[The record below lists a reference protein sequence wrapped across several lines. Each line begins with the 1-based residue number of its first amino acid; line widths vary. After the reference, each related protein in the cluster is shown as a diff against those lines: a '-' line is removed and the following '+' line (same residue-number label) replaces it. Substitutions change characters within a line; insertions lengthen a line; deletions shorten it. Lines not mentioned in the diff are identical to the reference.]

1 MILKKLDF
9 ERLFIVLIIIVGISI
24 RVAVLGRAALSDYEA
39 ENALQ
44 ALKIVTRADPGN
56 IANPGF
62 VQLTSI
68 LFFLFEDNNF
78 LARFIPA
85 LAGCVLFLT
94 VIGFRKLFG
103 RTTALI
109 LMLGLAFDPGLVAA
123 SRLASHEMISLASG
137 VLFLTG
143 IYLRRPVLTGVAGA
157 IALLSGPSV
166 YGGAL
171 GIALATCAGIYLKK
185 SSRIGTFWDDHSRE
199 IDRPFWGAM
208 LSSGVLTL
216 ILAGTL
222 FFSLPSGI
230 TAIFNGLSVYMAG
243 WLKSAG
249 VPAGRLLFALLV
261 YQPLPVILAIIGSV
275 EGWRERKPVLQ
286 WLSLWATTS
295 VIVAFLYPSR
305 QVTDLIWALIPLWGL
320 AAAGLTRFLN
330 LDEVEFLPAI
340 GQAALIVL
348 LASLSWFNMAGLSI
362 YQADYQTYQ
371 LRWVLIFGTFLL
383 GAVATILVGF
393 GWSFKAA
400 RQGLIWGL
408 VCAFGLYSLSNLWE
422 VTGFNSKS
430 ENEVW
435 HPQPVVRQAA
445 QLITTLSDLS
455 QWRTGIENSLDVMVL
470 VHQPSIRWI
479 LRDWP
484 SARFL
489 TAIPSGELPST
500 IITSDDHG
508 PLELAIG
515 YRGQDFTWEVSPDW
529 IGSLPPNWP
538 EWLVFRKTPQRVERV
553 ILWVRSDVFPGGEI
567 QSGMVP
573 MQPENDILIPKPS
586 GDLND

>member
-9 ERLFIVLIIIVGISI
+9 EKLFIILIIIVGISI
-24 RVAVLGRAALSDYEA
+24 RVAALGRAALSDYEA

-44 ALKIVTRADPGN
+44 ALKIATSTDPGS

-78 LARFIPA
+78 WARFIPA

-123 SRLASHEMISLASG
+123 SRLASHEMVSLASG

-171 GIALATCAGIYLKK
+171 GIALATSAGIYLKK
-185 SSRIGTFWDDHSRE
+185 RGRIGTFWDDHSRD

-208 LSSGVLTL
+208 LSSEVLTL
-216 ILAGTL
+216 ILVGTL

-230 TAIFNGLSVYMAG
+230 TAIFNGLSVYLSG

-249 VPAGRLLFALLV
+249 VPAGRLLFALMV
-261 YQPLPVILAIIGSV
+261 YQPLPVFLAIIGSV

-286 WLSLWATTS
+286 WLSLWAATS

-305 QVTDLIWALIPLWGL
+305 QATDLIWTLIPLWGL

-383 GAVATILVGF
+383 GGVATILVGF
-393 GWSFKAA
+393 GWSFRTA

-408 VCAFGLYSLSNLWE
+408 VCVFILYSLSNLWE
-422 VTGFNSKS
+422 VTGFHSKS

-484 SARFL
+484 SAKFL
-489 TAIPSGELPST
+489 TAIPSGELPSA

-515 YRGQDFTWEVSPDW
+515 YRGQDFAWEVSPDW

-538 EWLVFRKTPQRVERV
+538 EWLVFRKTPQRIERV

-567 QSGMVP
+567 QSGTES
-573 MQPENDILIPKPS
+573 MQPEDDILIPKPS
-586 GDLND
+586 DNPTD